1 MSIDSLLNP
10 ITGHCKRSRCD
21 CSCYHA
27 SEIWVSHSKYSS
39 FESHTPPN
47 DRLSYAGSLGVAKKC
62 PIWPIVRTDR
72 AIVRTHRTKGSW
84 RKEPF
89 HCPLSSCRQKF
100 HSFRRLSSHFQKEH
114 LSSSVDAAGKSYQ
127 SLHAAGDSL
136 VPAGCGG
143 ISISFTGCRP
153 KRYGVCFHKVW
164 VQGSNKTVVVAANT
178 NIRSAW
184 NNSS

>member
-1 MSIDSLLNP
+1 MVSSKMSIDSLLNP
-10 ITGHCKRSRCD
+10 TTGHCKHSRCD

-27 SEIWVSHSKYSS
+27 SEVWVSHSKYSS
-39 FESHTPPN
+39 FESHTPPI
-47 DRLSYAGSLGVAKKC
+47 DRLSYGGSLGVAKKC

-114 LSSSVDAAGKSYQ
+114 LPSSVDAAGKSYTCPVVTCSRRFSSSGWLWRHFNKLHELPPKEIRCVLPQ
-127 SLHAAGDSL
+127 SLG
-136 VPAGCGG
+136 PT
-143 ISISFTGCRP
+143 F
-153 KRYGVCFHKVW
+153 
-164 VQGSNKTVVVAANT
+164 
-178 NIRSAW
+178 
-184 NNSS
+184 